1 VTPRIVTPRIGRHRI
16 SRPLWWRRRN
26 PHRIS
31 LYEVVGYT
39 AALLLAAAIAFG
51 WFDLMIPWGS

>member
-1 VTPRIVTPRIGRHRI
+1 MTRGIGRHRLRA
-16 SRPLWWRRRN
+16 SLRWVRRN

-31 LYEVVGYT
+31 LYEAVGYT
-39 AALLLAAAIAFG
+39 AALLLAAAIALG

>member
-1 VTPRIVTPRIGRHRI
+1 MTRGAGRHRLRV
-16 SRPLWWRRRN
+16 SLRWVRRN

-39 AALLLAAAIAFG
+39 AALLLAAAIALG

>member
-1 VTPRIVTPRIGRHRI
+1 MNPRTGRHWIPAR
-16 SRPLWWRRRN
+16 WRRRN

-31 LYEVVGYT
+31 VYEVIGYT
-39 AALLLAAAIAFG
+39 SALVFAAAIAFG

>member
-1 VTPRIVTPRIGRHRI
+1 VKPELARHRI
-16 SRPLWWRRRN
+16 PRWLWWRRRN

>member
-1 VTPRIVTPRIGRHRI
+1 MTSADRDSLPEQPSKLR
-16 SRPLWWRRRN
+16 RRRN

-31 LYEVVGYT
+31 VYEALCYT
-39 AALLLAAAIAFG
+39 LLLLMAAAIAFG

>member
-1 VTPRIVTPRIGRHRI
+1 MTPDAGRHRLRT
-16 SRPLWWRRRN
+16 SLRWVRRN

-39 AALLLAAAIAFG
+39 AALLLAAAIALG

>member
-1 VTPRIVTPRIGRHRI
+1 MKPMNGRHRI
-16 SRPLWWRRRN
+16 PRSLRWRRRN

-39 AALLLAAAIAFG
+39 AALFLAAAIAFG

>member
-1 VTPRIVTPRIGRHRI
+1 MKPEMARHRI
-16 SRPLWWRRRN
+16 PRWLGWRRRN

>member
-1 VTPRIVTPRIGRHRI
+1 VRPRIGRHRI
-16 SRPLWWRRRN
+16 PPSLWWRRRN

-39 AALLLAAAIAFG
+39 SALLLAAAIAFG

>member
-1 VTPRIVTPRIGRHRI
+1 MTPDAGRHRLRA
-16 SRPLWWRRRN
+16 SLRFVRRN

-39 AALLLAAAIAFG
+39 AALLLAAAIALG